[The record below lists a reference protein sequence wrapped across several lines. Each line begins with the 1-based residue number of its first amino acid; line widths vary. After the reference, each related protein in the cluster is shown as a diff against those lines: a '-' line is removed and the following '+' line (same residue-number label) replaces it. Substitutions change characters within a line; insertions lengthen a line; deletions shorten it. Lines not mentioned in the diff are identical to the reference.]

1 MQTELTIDQAKD
13 ILAHVVSQKERWGQQ
28 YDAGDIGLSGLMD
41 ALIVIAKE
49 DNETYTSLRAQL
61 TKANRAL
68 GASNARETKLKNE
81 IKKLSDGK

>member
-1 MQTELTIDQAKD
+1 MQSDLTIDQAKD
-13 ILAHVVSQKERWGQQ
+13 ILAHVVSQKERWGLQ

-49 DNETYTSLRAQL
+49 DNEAYTSLRAEL

-81 IKKLSDGK
+81 LKELRG